1 MSEEK
6 RLQEDLEKGKA
17 MEEFFEEAPL
27 QRIAEEK
34 AAYEEKVAKATA
46 KFPERKEVEGQRLYT
61 PLDVKDFDYCE
72 KLGFPGMYPFTRGVQ
87 PTMYRGRLWTMRAYA
102 GFATAEET
110 NARYKYLLEAG
121 QTGLSVAMDLPT
133 QIGLDSDHELSHGE
147 VGKVGVAIDSL
158 ADMEALFEGIPLD
171 KVSTSMTINGPA
183 AVLLAMYVA
192 VAEKQ
197 GVKPEQLRGTIQN
210 DILKEYI
217 ARGTYIF
224 PPRPSMRLVTDTFAY
239 CSKNIPKW
247 NTISV
252 GAYHIREAGASEVQ
266 EIAFAFANAMAYIDA
281 AIQAGQKVDDFAP
294 GISWIFTAGL
304 DFFSEVAKFR
314 AARRLWARIMKERY
328 GATVPKAQMLRVH
341 VHTAGSVLTAQQPLI
356 NAIRITWQAMSA
368 ILGGIQSMACCAYDE
383 AIAIPTEESATLALR
398 TQQLL
403 AYESNIPNTI
413 DPLAG
418 SYYVESLTDKI
429 EQEAYE
435 YIKKIDEMGGAVA
448 AIEHGY
454 MQQEMA
460 RNAFSDQR
468 DIETGKRTVIG
479 VNKYV
484 DNSKANEDQ
493 EVLTVD
499 LAVGERQV
507 ARLEKMKA
515 NRDNEAVKA
524 SLEKLRAA
532 AKGTENLMPYL
543 IDAVKTYATLGEIC
557 GVLREEFGEFKPS
570 IYY

>member
-1 MSEEK
+1 MDKEK
-6 RLQEDLEKGKA
+6 LQQGLNEY
-17 MEEFFEEAPL
+17 EA
-27 QRIAEEK
+27 
-34 AAYEEKVAKATA
+34 KVAKATA
-46 KFPERKEVEGQRLYT
+46 KFPERKNFEAQRLYT
-61 PLDVKDFDYCE
+61 PLDIEDFDYGE
-72 KLGFPGMYPFTRGVQ
+72 KLGFPGQYPFTRGVQ

-158 ADMEALFEGIPLD
+158 ADMEALFDGIPLD

-197 GVKPEQLRGTIQN
+197 GVNPEALKGTIQN

-224 PPRPSMRLVTDTFAY
+224 PPRPSMRLITDTFEY

-281 AIQAGQKVDDFAP
+281 AIKAGQKVDDFAP

-304 DFFSEVAKFR
+304 DFFGEVAKFR

-328 GATVPKAQMLRVH
+328 GASVPKAQMLRVH
-341 VHTAGSVLTAQQPLI
+341 VHTAGSVLTAQQPL
-356 NAIRITWQAMSA
+356 NNVVRITWQALSA
-368 ILGGIQSMACCAYDE
+368 VLGGIQSMACCAYDE
-383 AIAIPTEESATLALR
+383 AIALPTEESATLALR

-403 AYESNIPNTI
+403 AYESGVTDTI

-418 SYYVESLTDKI
+418 SYYIETLTDKI
-429 EQEAYE
+429 EKEAYD
-435 YIKKIDEMGGAVA
+435 YIDKIDRMGGAVA
-448 AIEHGY
+448 AIEQGY

-460 RNAFSDQR
+460 AHAYEYQH
-468 DIETGKRTVIG
+468 EVELGKRTVIG
-479 VNKYV
+479 VNKFN
-484 DNSKANEDQ
+484 DSKKLAEQD
-493 EVLTVD
+493 VLTAD
-499 LAVGERQV
+499 LSVGERQI

-515 NRDNEAVKA
+515 ARDNEAVKA
-524 SLEKLRAA
+524 ALKKLREA

-557 GVLREEFGEFKPS
+557 GVLREEFGEYKQSGSMF
-570 IYY
+570 

>member
-1 MSEEK
+1 MDKEK
-6 RLQEDLEKGKA
+6 LQQGLNE
-17 MEEFFEEAPL
+17 
-27 QRIAEEK
+27 
-34 AAYEEKVAKATA
+34 YESKVAKATA
-46 KFPERKEVEGQRLYT
+46 KFPERKNFEAQRLYT
-61 PLDVKDFDYCE
+61 PLDIEDFDYGE
-72 KLGFPGMYPFTRGVQ
+72 KLGFPGQYPFTRGVQ

-158 ADMEALFEGIPLD
+158 ADMEALFDGIPLD

-197 GVKPEQLRGTIQN
+197 GVKPEALKGTIQN

-224 PPRPSMRLVTDTFAY
+224 PPRPSMRLITDTFEY

-281 AIQAGQKVDDFAP
+281 AIKAGQKVDDFAP

-304 DFFSEVAKFR
+304 DFFGEVAKFR

-328 GATVPKAQMLRVH
+328 GASVPKAQMLRVH
-341 VHTAGSVLTAQQPLI
+341 VHTAGSVLTAQQPL
-356 NAIRITWQAMSA
+356 NNVVRITWQALSA
-368 ILGGIQSMACCAYDE
+368 VLGGIQSMACCAYDE
-383 AIAIPTEESATLALR
+383 AIALPTEESATLALR

-403 AYESNIPNTI
+403 AYESGVTDTI

-418 SYYVESLTDKI
+418 SYYIETLTDKI
-429 EQEAYE
+429 EKEAYD
-435 YIKKIDEMGGAVA
+435 YIDKIDRMGGAVA
-448 AIEHGY
+448 AIEQGY

-460 RNAFSDQR
+460 AHAYEYQH
-468 DIETGKRTVIG
+468 EVELGKRTVIG
-479 VNKYV
+479 VNKFN
-484 DNSKANEDQ
+484 DSKKLAEQD
-493 EVLTVD
+493 VLTAD
-499 LAVGERQV
+499 LSVGERQI
-507 ARLEKMKA
+507 ARFEKMKA
-515 NRDNEAVKA
+515 ARDNEAVKA
-524 SLEKLRAA
+524 ALEKLREA

-557 GVLREEFGEFKPS
+557 GVLREEFGEYKQSGSMF
-570 IYY
+570 

>member
-1 MSEEK
+1 MDKEK
-6 RLQEDLEKGKA
+6 LQQGLNEY
-17 MEEFFEEAPL
+17 EA
-27 QRIAEEK
+27 
-34 AAYEEKVAKATA
+34 KVAKATA
-46 KFPERKEVEGQRLYT
+46 KFPERKNFEAQRLYT
-61 PLDVKDFDYCE
+61 PLDIEDFDYEE
-72 KLGFPGMYPFTRGVQ
+72 KLGFPGQYPFTRGVQ

-133 QIGLDSDHELSHGE
+133 QIGLDSDHEFSHGE

-158 ADMEALFEGIPLD
+158 ADMEALFDGIPLD

-197 GVKPEQLRGTIQN
+197 GVKPEALKGTIQN

-224 PPRPSMRLVTDTFAY
+224 PPRPSMRLITDTFEY

-281 AIQAGQKVDDFAP
+281 AIKAGQKVDDFAP

-304 DFFSEVAKFR
+304 DFFGEVAKFR

-328 GATVPKAQMLRVH
+328 GASVPKAQMLRVH
-341 VHTAGSVLTAQQPLI
+341 VHTAGSVLTAQQPL
-356 NAIRITWQAMSA
+356 NNVVRITWQALSA
-368 ILGGIQSMACCAYDE
+368 VLGGIQSMACCAYDE
-383 AIAIPTEESATLALR
+383 AIALPTEESATLALR

-403 AYESNIPNTI
+403 AYESGVTDTI

-418 SYYVESLTDKI
+418 SYYIETLTDKI
-429 EQEAYE
+429 EKEAYD
-435 YIKKIDEMGGAVA
+435 YIDKIDRMGGAVA
-448 AIEHGY
+448 AIEQGY

-460 RNAFSDQR
+460 AHAYEYQH
-468 DIETGKRTVIG
+468 EVELGKRTVIG
-479 VNKYV
+479 VNKFN
-484 DNSKANEDQ
+484 DSKKLAEQD
-493 EVLTVD
+493 VLTAD
-499 LAVGERQV
+499 LSVGERQI

-515 NRDNEAVKA
+515 ARDNEAVKA
-524 SLEKLRAA
+524 ALEKLREA

-557 GVLREEFGEFKPS
+557 GVLREEFGEYKQSGSMF
-570 IYY
+570 

>member
-1 MSEEK
+1 MDKEK
-6 RLQEDLEKGKA
+6 LQQGLNEY
-17 MEEFFEEAPL
+17 EA
-27 QRIAEEK
+27 
-34 AAYEEKVAKATA
+34 KVAKTVA
-46 KFPERKEVEGQRLYT
+46 KFPERKNFEAQRLYT
-61 PLDVKDFDYCE
+61 PLDIEDFDYGE
-72 KLGFPGMYPFTRGVQ
+72 KLGFPGQYPFTRGVQ

-158 ADMEALFEGIPLD
+158 ADMEALFDGIPLD

-197 GVKPEQLRGTIQN
+197 GVKPEALKGTIQN

-224 PPRPSMRLVTDTFAY
+224 PPRPSMRLITDTFEY

-281 AIQAGQKVDDFAP
+281 AIKAGQKVDDFAP

-304 DFFSEVAKFR
+304 DFFGEVAKFR

-328 GATVPKAQMLRVH
+328 GASVPKAQMLRVH
-341 VHTAGSVLTAQQPLI
+341 VHTAGSVLTAQQPL
-356 NAIRITWQAMSA
+356 NNVVRITWQALSA
-368 ILGGIQSMACCAYDE
+368 VLGGIQSMACCAYDE
-383 AIAIPTEESATLALR
+383 AIALPTEESATLALR

-403 AYESNIPNTI
+403 AYESGVTDTI

-418 SYYVESLTDKI
+418 SYYIETLTDKI
-429 EQEAYE
+429 EKEAYD
-435 YIKKIDEMGGAVA
+435 YIDKIDRMGGAVA
-448 AIEHGY
+448 AIEQGY

-460 RNAFSDQR
+460 AHAYEYQH
-468 DIETGKRTVIG
+468 EVELGKRTVIG
-479 VNKYV
+479 VNKFN
-484 DNSKANEDQ
+484 DSKKLAEQD
-493 EVLTVD
+493 VLMAD
-499 LAVGERQV
+499 LSVGERQI

-515 NRDNEAVKA
+515 ARDNGAVKA
-524 SLEKLRAA
+524 ALEKLREA

-557 GVLREEFGEFKPS
+557 GVLREEFGEYKQSGSMF
-570 IYY
+570 

>member
-1 MSEEK
+1 MDKEK
-6 RLQEDLEKGKA
+6 LQQGLNEY
-17 MEEFFEEAPL
+17 EA
-27 QRIAEEK
+27 
-34 AAYEEKVAKATA
+34 KVAKATA
-46 KFPERKEVEGQRLYT
+46 KFPERKNFEAQRLYT
-61 PLDVKDFDYCE
+61 PLDIEDFDYEE
-72 KLGFPGMYPFTRGVQ
+72 KLGFPGQYPFTRGVQ

-158 ADMEALFEGIPLD
+158 ADMEALFDGIPLD

-197 GVKPEQLRGTIQN
+197 GVKPEALKGTIQN

-224 PPRPSMRLVTDTFAY
+224 PPRPSMRLITDTFEY

-281 AIQAGQKVDDFAP
+281 AIKAGQKVDDFAP

-304 DFFSEVAKFR
+304 DFFGEVAKFR

-328 GATVPKAQMLRVH
+328 GASVPKAQMLRVH
-341 VHTAGSVLTAQQPLI
+341 VHTAGSVLTAQQPL
-356 NAIRITWQAMSA
+356 NNVVRITWQALSA
-368 ILGGIQSMACCAYDE
+368 VLGGIQSMACCAYDE
-383 AIAIPTEESATLALR
+383 AIALPTEESATLALR

-403 AYESNIPNTI
+403 AYESGVTDTI

-418 SYYVESLTDKI
+418 SYYIETLTDKI
-429 EQEAYE
+429 EKEAYD
-435 YIKKIDEMGGAVA
+435 YIDKIDRMGGAVA
-448 AIEHGY
+448 AIEQGY

-460 RNAFSDQR
+460 AHAYEYQH
-468 DIETGKRTVIG
+468 EVELGKRTVIG
-479 VNKYV
+479 VNKFN
-484 DNSKANEDQ
+484 DSKKLAEQD
-493 EVLTVD
+493 VLMAD
-499 LAVGERQV
+499 LSVGERQI

-515 NRDNEAVKA
+515 ARDNEAVKA
-524 SLEKLRAA
+524 ALEKLREA

-557 GVLREEFGEFKPS
+557 GVLREEFGEYKQSGSMF
-570 IYY
+570 

>member
-1 MSEEK
+1 MDKEK
-6 RLQEDLEKGKA
+6 LQQGLNEY
-17 MEEFFEEAPL
+17 EA
-27 QRIAEEK
+27 
-34 AAYEEKVAKATA
+34 KVAKATA
-46 KFPERKEVEGQRLYT
+46 KFPERKNFEAQRLYT
-61 PLDVKDFDYCE
+61 PLDIEDFDYGE
-72 KLGFPGMYPFTRGVQ
+72 KLGFPGQYPFTRGVQ

-158 ADMEALFEGIPLD
+158 ADMETLFDGIPLD

-197 GVKPEQLRGTIQN
+197 GVKPEALKGTIQN

-224 PPRPSMRLVTDTFAY
+224 PPRPSMRLITDTFEY

-281 AIQAGQKVDDFAP
+281 AIKAGQKVDDFAP

-304 DFFSEVAKFR
+304 DFFGEVAKFR

-328 GATVPKAQMLRVH
+328 GASVPKAQMLRVH
-341 VHTAGSVLTAQQPLI
+341 VHTAGSVLTAQQPL
-356 NAIRITWQAMSA
+356 NNVVRITWQALSA
-368 ILGGIQSMACCAYDE
+368 VLGGIQSMACCAYDE
-383 AIAIPTEESATLALR
+383 AIALPTEESATLALR
-398 TQQLL
+398 TQQLM
-403 AYESNIPNTI
+403 AYESGVTDTI

-418 SYYVESLTDKI
+418 SYYIETLTDKI
-429 EQEAYE
+429 EKEAYD
-435 YIKKIDEMGGAVA
+435 YIDKIDRMGGAVA
-448 AIEHGY
+448 AIEQGY

-460 RNAFSDQR
+460 AHAYEYQH
-468 DIETGKRTVIG
+468 EVELGKRTVIG
-479 VNKYV
+479 VNKFN
-484 DNSKANEDQ
+484 DSKKLAEQD
-493 EVLTVD
+493 VLTAD
-499 LAVGERQV
+499 LSVGERQI

-515 NRDNEAVKA
+515 ARDNEAVKA
-524 SLEKLRAA
+524 ALEKLREA

-557 GVLREEFGEFKPS
+557 GVLREEFGEYKQSGS
-570 IYY
+570 IF

>member
-1 MSEEK
+1 M
-6 RLQEDLEKGKA
+6 DKGKLQQGLN
-17 MEEFFEEAPL
+17 EYEA
-27 QRIAEEK
+27 
-34 AAYEEKVAKATA
+34 KVAKATA
-46 KFPERKEVEGQRLYT
+46 KFPERKNFEAQRLYT
-61 PLDVKDFDYCE
+61 PLDIEDFDYSE
-72 KLGFPGMYPFTRGVQ
+72 KLGFPGQYPFTRGVQ

-158 ADMEALFEGIPLD
+158 ADMEALFDGIPLD

-197 GVKPEQLRGTIQN
+197 GVNPEALKGTVQN

-224 PPRPSMRLVTDTFAY
+224 PPRPSMRLITDTFEY

-281 AIQAGQKVDDFAP
+281 AIKAGQKVDDFAP

-304 DFFSEVAKFR
+304 DFFGEVAKFR

-328 GATVPKAQMLRVH
+328 GASVPKAQMLRVH
-341 VHTAGSVLTAQQPLI
+341 VHTAGSVLTAQQPL
-356 NAIRITWQAMSA
+356 NNVVRITWQALSA
-368 ILGGIQSMACCAYDE
+368 VLGGIQSMACCAYDE
-383 AIAIPTEESATLALR
+383 AIALPTEESATLALR

-403 AYESNIPNTI
+403 AYESGVTDTI

-418 SYYVESLTDKI
+418 SYYIETLTDKI
-429 EQEAYE
+429 EKEAYD
-435 YIKKIDEMGGAVA
+435 YIDKIDLMGGAVA
-448 AIEHGY
+448 AIEQGY

-460 RNAFSDQR
+460 AHAYEYQH
-468 DIETGKRTVIG
+468 EVELGKRTVIG
-479 VNKYV
+479 VNKFN
-484 DNSKANEDQ
+484 DSKKLAEQD
-493 EVLTVD
+493 VLTAD
-499 LAVGERQV
+499 LSVGERQI

-515 NRDNEAVKA
+515 ARDNEAVKA
-524 SLEKLRAA
+524 ALEKLREA

-557 GVLREEFGEFKPS
+557 GVLREEFGEYKQSGSMF
-570 IYY
+570 

>member
-1 MSEEK
+1 MDKEK
-6 RLQEDLEKGKA
+6 LQQGLNEY
-17 MEEFFEEAPL
+17 EA
-27 QRIAEEK
+27 
-34 AAYEEKVAKATA
+34 KVAKATA
-46 KFPERKEVEGQRLYT
+46 KFPERKNFEAQRLYT
-61 PLDVKDFDYCE
+61 PLDIEDFDYGE
-72 KLGFPGMYPFTRGVQ
+72 KLGFPGQYPFTRGVQ

-158 ADMEALFEGIPLD
+158 ADMEALFDGIPLD

-197 GVKPEQLRGTIQN
+197 GVKPEALKGTIQN

-224 PPRPSMRLVTDTFAY
+224 PPRPSMRLITDTFEY

-281 AIQAGQKVDDFAP
+281 AIKAGQKVDDFAP

-304 DFFSEVAKFR
+304 DFFGEVAKFR

-328 GATVPKAQMLRVH
+328 GASVPKAQMLRVH
-341 VHTAGSVLTAQQPLI
+341 VHTAGSVLTAQQPL
-356 NAIRITWQAMSA
+356 NNVVRITWQSLSA
-368 ILGGIQSMACCAYDE
+368 VLGGIQSMACCAYDE
-383 AIAIPTEESATLALR
+383 AIALPTEESATLALR

-403 AYESNIPNTI
+403 AYESGVTDTI

-418 SYYVESLTDKI
+418 SYYIETLTDKI
-429 EQEAYE
+429 EKEAYD
-435 YIKKIDEMGGAVA
+435 YIDKIDRMGGAVA
-448 AIEHGY
+448 AIEQGY

-460 RNAFSDQR
+460 AHAYEYQH
-468 DIETGKRTVIG
+468 EVELGKRTVIG
-479 VNKYV
+479 VNKFN
-484 DNSKANEDQ
+484 DSKKLAEQD
-493 EVLTVD
+493 VLTAD
-499 LAVGERQV
+499 LSVGERQI

-515 NRDNEAVKA
+515 ARDNEAVKA
-524 SLEKLRAA
+524 ALEKLREA

-557 GVLREEFGEFKPS
+557 GVLREEFGEYKQSGSMF
-570 IYY
+570 

>member
-1 MSEEK
+1 MDKEK
-6 RLQEDLEKGKA
+6 LQQGLNEY
-17 MEEFFEEAPL
+17 EA
-27 QRIAEEK
+27 
-34 AAYEEKVAKATA
+34 KVAKATA
-46 KFPERKEVEGQRLYT
+46 KFPERKNFETQRLYT
-61 PLDVKDFDYCE
+61 PFDIEDFDYGE
-72 KLGFPGMYPFTRGVQ
+72 KLGFPGQYPFTRGVQ

-158 ADMEALFEGIPLD
+158 ADMEALFDGIPLD

-197 GVKPEQLRGTIQN
+197 GVKPEALKGTIQN

-224 PPRPSMRLVTDTFAY
+224 PPRPSMRLITDTFEY

-281 AIQAGQKVDDFAP
+281 AIKAGQKVDDFAP

-304 DFFSEVAKFR
+304 DFFGEVAKFR

-328 GATVPKAQMLRVH
+328 GASVPKAQMLRVH
-341 VHTAGSVLTAQQPLI
+341 VHTAGSVLTAQQPL
-356 NAIRITWQAMSA
+356 NNVVRITWQALSA
-368 ILGGIQSMACCAYDE
+368 VLGGIQSMACCAYDE
-383 AIAIPTEESATLALR
+383 AIALPTEESATLALR

-403 AYESNIPNTI
+403 AYESGVTDTI

-418 SYYVESLTDKI
+418 SYYIETLTDKI
-429 EQEAYE
+429 EKEAYD
-435 YIKKIDEMGGAVA
+435 YIDKIDRMGGAVA
-448 AIEHGY
+448 AIEQGY

-460 RNAFSDQR
+460 AHAYEYQH
-468 DIETGKRTVIG
+468 EVELGKRTVIG
-479 VNKYV
+479 VNKFN
-484 DNSKANEDQ
+484 DSKKLAEQD
-493 EVLTVD
+493 VLTAD
-499 LAVGERQV
+499 LSVGERQI
-507 ARLEKMKA
+507 ARLEKMKGA
-515 NRDNEAVKA
+515 RDNEAVKA
-524 SLEKLRAA
+524 ALEKLREA

-557 GVLREEFGEFKPS
+557 GVLREEFGEYKQSGSMF
-570 IYY
+570 

>member
-1 MSEEK
+1 MDKEK
-6 RLQEDLEKGKA
+6 LQQGLNEY
-17 MEEFFEEAPL
+17 EA
-27 QRIAEEK
+27 
-34 AAYEEKVAKATA
+34 KVAKATA
-46 KFPERKEVEGQRLYT
+46 KFPERKNFEAQRLYT
-61 PLDVKDFDYCE
+61 PLDIEDFDYGE
-72 KLGFPGMYPFTRGVQ
+72 KLGFPGQYPFTRGVQ

-133 QIGLDSDHELSHGE
+133 QIGLDSDHEFSHGE

-158 ADMEALFEGIPLD
+158 ADMEALFDGIPLD

-197 GVKPEQLRGTIQN
+197 GVKPEALKGTIQN

-224 PPRPSMRLVTDTFAY
+224 PPRPSMRLITDTFEY

-281 AIQAGQKVDDFAP
+281 AIKAGQKVDDFAP

-304 DFFSEVAKFR
+304 DFFGEVAKFR

-328 GATVPKAQMLRVH
+328 GASVPKAQMLRVH
-341 VHTAGSVLTAQQPLI
+341 VHTAGSVLTAQQPL
-356 NAIRITWQAMSA
+356 NNVVRITWQALSA
-368 ILGGIQSMACCAYDE
+368 VLGGIQSMACCAYDE
-383 AIAIPTEESATLALR
+383 AIALPTEESATLALR

-403 AYESNIPNTI
+403 AYESGVTDTI

-418 SYYVESLTDKI
+418 SYYIETLTDKI
-429 EQEAYE
+429 EKEACD
-435 YIKKIDEMGGAVA
+435 YIDKIDRMGGAVA
-448 AIEHGY
+448 AIEQGY

-460 RNAFSDQR
+460 AHAYEYQH
-468 DIETGKRTVIG
+468 EVELGKRTVIG
-479 VNKYV
+479 VNKFN
-484 DNSKANEDQ
+484 DSKKLAEQD
-493 EVLTVD
+493 VLTAD
-499 LAVGERQV
+499 LSVGERQI

-515 NRDNEAVKA
+515 ARDNEAVKA
-524 SLEKLRAA
+524 ALKKLREA

-557 GVLREEFGEFKPS
+557 GVLREEFGEYKQSGSMF
-570 IYY
+570 

>member
-1 MSEEK
+1 MDKEK
-6 RLQEDLEKGKA
+6 LQQGLNEY
-17 MEEFFEEAPL
+17 EA
-27 QRIAEEK
+27 
-34 AAYEEKVAKATA
+34 KVAKAVA
-46 KFPERKEVEGQRLYT
+46 KFPERKNFEAQRLYT
-61 PLDVKDFDYCE
+61 PLDIEDFDYGE
-72 KLGFPGMYPFTRGVQ
+72 KLGFPGQYPFTRGVQ

-158 ADMEALFEGIPLD
+158 ADMEALFDGIPLD

-197 GVKPEQLRGTIQN
+197 GVKPEALKGTIQN

-224 PPRPSMRLVTDTFAY
+224 PPRPSMRLITDTFEY

-252 GAYHIREAGASEVQ
+252 GTYHIREAGASEVQ

-281 AIQAGQKVDDFAP
+281 AIKAGQKVDDFAP

-304 DFFSEVAKFR
+304 DFFGEVAKFR

-328 GATVPKAQMLRVH
+328 GASVPKAQMLRVH
-341 VHTAGSVLTAQQPLI
+341 VHTAGSVLTAQQPL
-356 NAIRITWQAMSA
+356 NNVVRITWQALSA
-368 ILGGIQSMACCAYDE
+368 VLGGIQSMACCAYDE
-383 AIAIPTEESATLALR
+383 AIALPTEESATLALR

-403 AYESNIPNTI
+403 AYESGVTDTI

-418 SYYVESLTDKI
+418 SYYIETLTDKI
-429 EQEAYE
+429 EKEAYD
-435 YIKKIDEMGGAVA
+435 YIDKIDRMGGAVA
-448 AIEHGY
+448 AIEQGY

-460 RNAFSDQR
+460 AHAYEYQH
-468 DIETGKRTVIG
+468 EVELGKRTVIG
-479 VNKYV
+479 VNKFN
-484 DNSKANEDQ
+484 DSKKLAEQD
-493 EVLTVD
+493 VLTAD
-499 LAVGERQV
+499 LSVGERQI

-515 NRDNEAVKA
+515 ARDNEAVKA
-524 SLEKLRAA
+524 ALEKLREA

-557 GVLREEFGEFKPS
+557 GVLREEFGEYKQSGSMF
-570 IYY
+570 

>member
-1 MSEEK
+1 MDKEK
-6 RLQEDLEKGKA
+6 LQQGLNEY
-17 MEEFFEEAPL
+17 EA
-27 QRIAEEK
+27 
-34 AAYEEKVAKATA
+34 KVAKATA
-46 KFPERKEVEGQRLYT
+46 KFPERKNFEAQRLYT
-61 PLDVKDFDYCE
+61 PLDIEDFDYGE
-72 KLGFPGMYPFTRGVQ
+72 KLGFPGQYPFTRGVQ

-197 GVKPEQLRGTIQN
+197 GVKPEALKGTIQN

-224 PPRPSMRLVTDTFAY
+224 PPRPSMRLITDTFEY

-281 AIQAGQKVDDFAP
+281 AIKAGQKVDDFAP

-304 DFFSEVAKFR
+304 DFFGEVAKFR

-328 GATVPKAQMLRVH
+328 GASVPKAQMLRVH
-341 VHTAGSVLTAQQPLI
+341 VHTAGSVLTAQQPL
-356 NAIRITWQAMSA
+356 NNVVRITWQALSA
-368 ILGGIQSMACCAYDE
+368 VLGGIQSMACCAYDE
-383 AIAIPTEESATLALR
+383 AIALPTEESATLALR

-403 AYESNIPNTI
+403 AYESGVTDTI

-418 SYYVESLTDKI
+418 SYYIETLTDKI
-429 EQEAYE
+429 EKEAYD
-435 YIKKIDEMGGAVA
+435 YIDKIDRMGGAVA
-448 AIEHGY
+448 AIEQGY

-460 RNAFSDQR
+460 AHAYEYQH
-468 DIETGKRTVIG
+468 EVELGKRTVIG
-479 VNKYV
+479 VNKFN
-484 DNSKANEDQ
+484 DSKKLAEQD
-493 EVLTVD
+493 VLTAD
-499 LAVGERQV
+499 LSVGERQI

-515 NRDNEAVKA
+515 ARDNEAVKA
-524 SLEKLRAA
+524 ALEKLREA

-557 GVLREEFGEFKPS
+557 GVLREEFGEYKQSGSMF
-570 IYY
+570 

>member
-1 MSEEK
+1 MDKEK
-6 RLQEDLEKGKA
+6 LQQGLNEY
-17 MEEFFEEAPL
+17 EA
-27 QRIAEEK
+27 
-34 AAYEEKVAKATA
+34 KVAKATA
-46 KFPERKEVEGQRLYT
+46 KFPERKNFEAQRLYT
-61 PLDVKDFDYCE
+61 PLDIEDFDYGE
-72 KLGFPGMYPFTRGVQ
+72 KLGFPGQYPFTRGVQ
-87 PTMYRGRLWTMRAYA
+87 TTMYRGRLWTMRAYA

-158 ADMEALFEGIPLD
+158 ADMEALFDGIPLD

-197 GVKPEQLRGTIQN
+197 GVKPEALKGTIQN

-224 PPRPSMRLVTDTFAY
+224 PPRPSMRLITDTFEY

-281 AIQAGQKVDDFAP
+281 AIKAGQKVDDFAP

-304 DFFSEVAKFR
+304 DFFGEVAKFR

-328 GATVPKAQMLRVH
+328 GASVPKAQMLRVH
-341 VHTAGSVLTAQQPLI
+341 VHTAGSVLTAQQPL
-356 NAIRITWQAMSA
+356 NNVVRITWQALSA
-368 ILGGIQSMACCAYDE
+368 VLGGIQSMACCAYDE
-383 AIAIPTEESATLALR
+383 AIALPTEESATLALR

-403 AYESNIPNTI
+403 AYESGVTDTI

-418 SYYVESLTDKI
+418 SYYIETLTDKI
-429 EQEAYE
+429 EKEAYD
-435 YIKKIDEMGGAVA
+435 YIDKIDRMGGAVA
-448 AIEHGY
+448 AIEQGY

-460 RNAFSDQR
+460 AHAYEYQH
-468 DIETGKRTVIG
+468 EVELGKRTVIG
-479 VNKYV
+479 VNKFN
-484 DNSKANEDQ
+484 DSKKLAEQD
-493 EVLTVD
+493 VLTAD
-499 LAVGERQV
+499 LSVGERQI

-515 NRDNEAVKA
+515 ARDNEAVKA
-524 SLEKLRAA
+524 ALEKLREA

-543 IDAVKTYATLGEIC
+543 IDSVKTYATLGEIC
-557 GVLREEFGEFKPS
+557 GVLREEFGEYKQSGSMF
-570 IYY
+570 

>member
-1 MSEEK
+1 MDKEK
-6 RLQEDLEKGKA
+6 LQQGLNEY
-17 MEEFFEEAPL
+17 EA
-27 QRIAEEK
+27 
-34 AAYEEKVAKATA
+34 KVAKATA
-46 KFPERKEVEGQRLYT
+46 KFPERKNFEAQRLYT
-61 PLDVKDFDYCE
+61 PLDIEDFDYGE
-72 KLGFPGMYPFTRGVQ
+72 KLGFPGQYPFTRGVQ

-158 ADMEALFEGIPLD
+158 ADMEALFDGIPLD

-197 GVKPEQLRGTIQN
+197 GVKPEALKGTIQN

-224 PPRPSMRLVTDTFAY
+224 PPRPSMRLITDTFEY

-281 AIQAGQKVDDFAP
+281 AIKAGQKVDDFAP

-304 DFFSEVAKFR
+304 DFFVEVAKFR

-328 GATVPKAQMLRVH
+328 GASVPKAQMLRVH
-341 VHTAGSVLTAQQPLI
+341 VHTAGSVLTAQQPL
-356 NAIRITWQAMSA
+356 NNVVRITWQALSA
-368 ILGGIQSMACCAYDE
+368 VLGGIQSMACCAYDE
-383 AIAIPTEESATLALR
+383 AIALPTEESATLALR

-403 AYESNIPNTI
+403 AYESGVTDTI

-418 SYYVESLTDKI
+418 SYYIETLTDKI
-429 EQEAYE
+429 EKEAYD
-435 YIKKIDEMGGAVA
+435 YIDKIDRMGGAVA
-448 AIEHGY
+448 AIEQGY

-460 RNAFSDQR
+460 AHAYEYQH
-468 DIETGKRTVIG
+468 EVELGKRTVIG
-479 VNKYV
+479 VNKFN
-484 DNSKANEDQ
+484 DSKKLAEQD
-493 EVLTVD
+493 VLTAD
-499 LAVGERQV
+499 LSVGERQI

-515 NRDNEAVKA
+515 ARDNEAVKA
-524 SLEKLRAA
+524 ALEKLREA

-557 GVLREEFGEFKPS
+557 GVLREEFGEYKQSGSMF
-570 IYY
+570 

>member
-1 MSEEK
+1 MDKEK
-6 RLQEDLEKGKA
+6 LQQGLNEY
-17 MEEFFEEAPL
+17 EA
-27 QRIAEEK
+27 
-34 AAYEEKVAKATA
+34 KVAKATA
-46 KFPERKEVEGQRLYT
+46 KFPERKNFEAQRLYT
-61 PLDVKDFDYCE
+61 PLDIENFDYGE
-72 KLGFPGMYPFTRGVQ
+72 KLGFPGQYPFTRGVQ

-121 QTGLSVAMDLPT
+121 QTGISVAMDLPT

-158 ADMEALFEGIPLD
+158 ADMEALFDGIPLD

-197 GVKPEQLRGTIQN
+197 GVKPEALKGTIQN

-224 PPRPSMRLVTDTFAY
+224 PPRPSMRLITDTFEY

-281 AIQAGQKVDDFAP
+281 AIKAGQKVDDFAP

-304 DFFSEVAKFR
+304 DFFGEVAKFR

-328 GATVPKAQMLRVH
+328 GASVPKAQMLRVH
-341 VHTAGSVLTAQQPLI
+341 VHTAGSVLTAQQPL
-356 NAIRITWQAMSA
+356 NNVVRITWQALSA
-368 ILGGIQSMACCAYDE
+368 VLGGIQSMACCAYDE
-383 AIAIPTEESATLALR
+383 AIALPTEESATLALR

-403 AYESNIPNTI
+403 AYESGVTDTI

-418 SYYVESLTDKI
+418 SYYIETLTDKI
-429 EQEAYE
+429 EKEAYD
-435 YIKKIDEMGGAVA
+435 YIDKIDRMGGAVA
-448 AIEHGY
+448 AIEQGY

-460 RNAFSDQR
+460 AHAYEYQH
-468 DIETGKRTVIG
+468 EVELGKRTVIG
-479 VNKYV
+479 VNKFN
-484 DNSKANEDQ
+484 DSKKLAEQD
-493 EVLTVD
+493 VLTAD
-499 LAVGERQV
+499 LSVGERQI

-515 NRDNEAVKA
+515 ARDNEAVKA
-524 SLEKLRAA
+524 ALEKLREA

-557 GVLREEFGEFKPS
+557 GVLREEFGEYKQSGSMF
-570 IYY
+570 

>member
-1 MSEEK
+1 MDKEK
-6 RLQEDLEKGKA
+6 LQQGLNEY
-17 MEEFFEEAPL
+17 EA
-27 QRIAEEK
+27 
-34 AAYEEKVAKATA
+34 KVAKAVA
-46 KFPERKEVEGQRLYT
+46 KFPERKNFEAQRLYT
-61 PLDVKDFDYCE
+61 PLDIEDFDYDE
-72 KLGFPGMYPFTRGVQ
+72 KLGFPGQYPFTRGVQ

-158 ADMEALFEGIPLD
+158 ADMEALFDGIPLD

-197 GVKPEQLRGTIQN
+197 GVKPEALKGTIQN

-224 PPRPSMRLVTDTFAY
+224 PPRPSMRLITDTFEY

-281 AIQAGQKVDDFAP
+281 AIKAGQKVDDFAP

-304 DFFSEVAKFR
+304 DFFGEVAKFR

-328 GATVPKAQMLRVH
+328 GASVPKAQMLRVH
-341 VHTAGSVLTAQQPLI
+341 VHTAGSVLTAQQPL
-356 NAIRITWQAMSA
+356 NNVVRITWQALSA
-368 ILGGIQSMACCAYDE
+368 VLGGIQSMACCAYDE
-383 AIAIPTEESATLALR
+383 AIALPTEESATLALR

-403 AYESNIPNTI
+403 AYESGVTDTI

-418 SYYVESLTDKI
+418 SYYIETLTDKI
-429 EQEAYE
+429 EKEAYD
-435 YIKKIDEMGGAVA
+435 YIDKIDRMGGAVA
-448 AIEHGY
+448 AIEQGY

-460 RNAFSDQR
+460 AHAYEYQH
-468 DIETGKRTVIG
+468 EVELGKRTVIG
-479 VNKYV
+479 VNKFN
-484 DNSKANEDQ
+484 DSKKLAEQD
-493 EVLTVD
+493 VLMAD
-499 LAVGERQV
+499 LSVGERQI

-515 NRDNEAVKA
+515 ARDNGAVKA
-524 SLEKLRAA
+524 ALEKLREA

-557 GVLREEFGEFKPS
+557 GVLREEFGEYKQSGSMF
-570 IYY
+570 

>member
-1 MSEEK
+1 MDKEK
-6 RLQEDLEKGKA
+6 LQQGLNEY
-17 MEEFFEEAPL
+17 EA
-27 QRIAEEK
+27 
-34 AAYEEKVAKATA
+34 KVAKATA
-46 KFPERKEVEGQRLYT
+46 KFPERKNFEAQRLYT
-61 PLDVKDFDYCE
+61 PLDIEDFDYGE
-72 KLGFPGMYPFTRGVQ
+72 KLGFPGQYPFTRGVQ

-158 ADMEALFEGIPLD
+158 ADMEALFDGIPLD

-197 GVKPEQLRGTIQN
+197 GVKPEALKGTIQN

-217 ARGTYIF
+217 SRGTYIF
-224 PPRPSMRLVTDTFAY
+224 PPRPSMRLITDTFEY

-281 AIQAGQKVDDFAP
+281 AIKAGQKVDDFAP

-304 DFFSEVAKFR
+304 DFFGEVAKFR

-328 GATVPKAQMLRVH
+328 GASVPKAQMLRVH
-341 VHTAGSVLTAQQPLI
+341 VHTAGSVLTAQQPL
-356 NAIRITWQAMSA
+356 NNVVRITWQALSA
-368 ILGGIQSMACCAYDE
+368 VLGGIQSMACCAYDE
-383 AIAIPTEESATLALR
+383 AIALPTEESATLALR

-403 AYESNIPNTI
+403 AYESGVTDTI

-418 SYYVESLTDKI
+418 SYYIETLTDKI
-429 EQEAYE
+429 EKEAYD
-435 YIKKIDEMGGAVA
+435 YIDKIDRMGGAVA
-448 AIEHGY
+448 AIEQGY

-460 RNAFSDQR
+460 AHAYEYQH
-468 DIETGKRTVIG
+468 EVELGKRTVIG
-479 VNKYV
+479 VNKFN
-484 DNSKANEDQ
+484 DSKKLAEQD
-493 EVLTVD
+493 VLTAD
-499 LAVGERQV
+499 LSVGERQI

-515 NRDNEAVKA
+515 ARDNEAVKA
-524 SLEKLRAA
+524 ALEKLREA

-557 GVLREEFGEFKPS
+557 GVLREEFGEYKQSGSMF
-570 IYY
+570 

>member
-1 MSEEK
+1 MDKEK
-6 RLQEDLEKGKA
+6 LQQELNDY
-17 MEEFFEEAPL
+17 EA
-27 QRIAEEK
+27 
-34 AAYEEKVAKATA
+34 KVAKAVA
-46 KFPERKEVEGQRLYT
+46 KFPERKNFEAQRLYT
-61 PLDVKDFDYCE
+61 PLDIEDFDYGE
-72 KLGFPGMYPFTRGVQ
+72 KLGFPGQYPFTRGVQ

-158 ADMEALFEGIPLD
+158 ADMEALFDGIPLD

-197 GVKPEQLRGTIQN
+197 GVKPEALKGTIQN

-224 PPRPSMRLVTDTFAY
+224 PPRPSMRLITDTFEY

-281 AIQAGQKVDDFAP
+281 AIKAGQKVDDFAP

-304 DFFSEVAKFR
+304 DFFGEVAKFR

-328 GATVPKAQMLRVH
+328 GASVPKAQMLRVH
-341 VHTAGSVLTAQQPLI
+341 VHTAGSVLTAQQPL
-356 NAIRITWQAMSA
+356 NNVVRITWQALSA
-368 ILGGIQSMACCAYDE
+368 VLGGIQSMACCAYDE
-383 AIAIPTEESATLALR
+383 AIALPTEESATLALR

-403 AYESNIPNTI
+403 AYESGVTDTI

-418 SYYVESLTDKI
+418 SYYIETLTDKI
-429 EQEAYE
+429 EKEAYD
-435 YIKKIDEMGGAVA
+435 YIDKIDRMGGAVA
-448 AIEHGY
+448 AIEQGY

-460 RNAFSDQR
+460 AHAYEYQH
-468 DIETGKRTVIG
+468 EVELGKRTVIG
-479 VNKYV
+479 VNKFN
-484 DNSKANEDQ
+484 DSKKLAEQD
-493 EVLTVD
+493 VLTAD
-499 LAVGERQV
+499 LSVGERQI

-515 NRDNEAVKA
+515 ARDNEVVKA
-524 SLEKLRAA
+524 ALEKLREA

-557 GVLREEFGEFKPS
+557 GVLREEFGEYKQSGSMF
-570 IYY
+570 

>member
-1 MSEEK
+1 MDKEK
-6 RLQEDLEKGKA
+6 LQQGLNEY
-17 MEEFFEEAPL
+17 EA
-27 QRIAEEK
+27 
-34 AAYEEKVAKATA
+34 KVAKATA
-46 KFPERKEVEGQRLYT
+46 KFPERKNFEAQRLYT
-61 PLDVKDFDYCE
+61 PLDIEDFDYGE
-72 KLGFPGMYPFTRGVQ
+72 KLGFPGQYPFTRGVQ

-158 ADMEALFEGIPLD
+158 ADMEALFDGIPLD

-197 GVKPEQLRGTIQN
+197 GVKPEALKGTIQN

-224 PPRPSMRLVTDTFAY
+224 PPRPSMRLITDTFEY

-281 AIQAGQKVDDFAP
+281 AIKAGQKVDDFAP

-304 DFFSEVAKFR
+304 DFFGEVAKFR

-328 GATVPKAQMLRVH
+328 GASVPKAQMLRVH
-341 VHTAGSVLTAQQPLI
+341 VHTAGSVLTAQQPL
-356 NAIRITWQAMSA
+356 NNVVRITWQALSA
-368 ILGGIQSMACCAYDE
+368 VLGGIQSMACCAYDE
-383 AIAIPTEESATLALR
+383 AIALPTEESATLALR

-403 AYESNIPNTI
+403 AYESGVTDTI

-418 SYYVESLTDKI
+418 SYYIETLTDKI
-429 EQEAYE
+429 EKEAYD
-435 YIKKIDEMGGAVA
+435 YIDKIDHMGGAVA
-448 AIEHGY
+448 AIEQGY

-460 RNAFSDQR
+460 AHAYEYQH
-468 DIETGKRTVIG
+468 EVELGKRTVIG
-479 VNKYV
+479 VNKFN
-484 DNSKANEDQ
+484 DSKKLAEQD
-493 EVLTVD
+493 VLTAD
-499 LAVGERQV
+499 LSVGERQI

-515 NRDNEAVKA
+515 ARDNEAVKA
-524 SLEKLRAA
+524 ALEKLREAA
-532 AKGTENLMPYL
+532 RGTENLMPYL

-557 GVLREEFGEFKPS
+557 GVLREEFGEYKQSGSMF
-570 IYY
+570 

>member
-1 MSEEK
+1 MDKEK
-6 RLQEDLEKGKA
+6 LQQGLNEY
-17 MEEFFEEAPL
+17 EA
-27 QRIAEEK
+27 
-34 AAYEEKVAKATA
+34 KVAKATA
-46 KFPERKEVEGQRLYT
+46 KFPERKNFEAQRLYT
-61 PLDVKDFDYCE
+61 PLDIEDFDYGE
-72 KLGFPGMYPFTRGVQ
+72 KLGFPGQYPFTRGVQ

-158 ADMEALFEGIPLD
+158 ADMEALFDGIPLD

-197 GVKPEQLRGTIQN
+197 GVKPEALKGTIQN

-224 PPRPSMRLVTDTFAY
+224 PPRPSMRLITDTFEY

-281 AIQAGQKVDDFAP
+281 AIKAGQKVDDFAP

-304 DFFSEVAKFR
+304 DFFGEVAKFR

-328 GATVPKAQMLRVH
+328 GASVPKAQMLRVH
-341 VHTAGSVLTAQQPLI
+341 VHTAGSVLTAQQPL
-356 NAIRITWQAMSA
+356 NNVVRITWQALSA
-368 ILGGIQSMACCAYDE
+368 VLGGIQSMACCAYDE
-383 AIAIPTEESATLALR
+383 AIALPTEESATLALR

-403 AYESNIPNTI
+403 AYESGVTDTI

-418 SYYVESLTDKI
+418 SYYIETLTDKI
-429 EQEAYE
+429 EKEAYD
-435 YIKKIDEMGGAVA
+435 YIDKIDRMGGAVA
-448 AIEHGY
+448 AIEQGY

-460 RNAFSDQR
+460 AHAYEYQH
-468 DIETGKRTVIG
+468 EVELGKRTVIG
-479 VNKYV
+479 VNKFN
-484 DNSKANEDQ
+484 DSKKLAEQD
-493 EVLTVD
+493 VLTAD
-499 LAVGERQV
+499 LSVGERQI

-515 NRDNEAVKA
+515 ARDNEAVKA
-524 SLEKLRAA
+524 ALEKLREA

-557 GVLREEFGEFKPS
+557 GVMREEFGEYKQSGSMF
-570 IYY
+570 

>member
-1 MSEEK
+1 MAKEK
-6 RLQEDLEKGKA
+6 LQQGLNEY
-17 MEEFFEEAPL
+17 EA
-27 QRIAEEK
+27 
-34 AAYEEKVAKATA
+34 KVAKATA
-46 KFPERKEVEGQRLYT
+46 KFPERKNFETQRLYT
-61 PLDVKDFDYCE
+61 PLDIEDFDYGE
-72 KLGFPGMYPFTRGVQ
+72 KLGFPGQYPFTRGVQ

-158 ADMEALFEGIPLD
+158 ADMEALFDGIPLD

-197 GVKPEQLRGTIQN
+197 GVKPEALKGTIQN

-224 PPRPSMRLVTDTFAY
+224 PPRPSMRLITDTFEY

-281 AIQAGQKVDDFAP
+281 AIKAGQKVDDFAP

-304 DFFSEVAKFR
+304 DFFGEVAKFR

-328 GATVPKAQMLRVH
+328 GASVPKAQMLRVH
-341 VHTAGSVLTAQQPLI
+341 VHTAGSVLTAQQPL
-356 NAIRITWQAMSA
+356 NNVVRITWQALSA
-368 ILGGIQSMACCAYDE
+368 VLGGIQSMACCAYDE
-383 AIAIPTEESATLALR
+383 AIALPTEESATLALR

-403 AYESNIPNTI
+403 AYESGVTDTI

-418 SYYVESLTDKI
+418 SYYIETLTDKI
-429 EQEAYE
+429 EKEAYD
-435 YIKKIDEMGGAVA
+435 YIDKIDRMGGAVA
-448 AIEHGY
+448 AIEQGY

-460 RNAFSDQR
+460 AHAYEYQH
-468 DIETGKRTVIG
+468 EVELGKRTVIG
-479 VNKYV
+479 VNKFN
-484 DNSKANEDQ
+484 DSKKLAEQD
-493 EVLTVD
+493 VLTAD
-499 LAVGERQV
+499 LSVGERQI

-515 NRDNEAVKA
+515 ARDNEAVKA
-524 SLEKLRAA
+524 ALEKLREA

-557 GVLREEFGEFKPS
+557 GVLREEFGEYKQSGSMF
-570 IYY
+570 

>member
-1 MSEEK
+1 MDKEK
-6 RLQEDLEKGKA
+6 MQQGLNEY
-17 MEEFFEEAPL
+17 EA
-27 QRIAEEK
+27 
-34 AAYEEKVAKATA
+34 KVAKAVA
-46 KFPERKEVEGQRLYT
+46 KFPERKNFEAQRLYT
-61 PLDVKDFDYCE
+61 PLDIEDFDYGE
-72 KLGFPGMYPFTRGVQ
+72 KLGFPGQYPFTRGVQ

-158 ADMEALFEGIPLD
+158 ADMEALFDGIPLD

-197 GVKPEQLRGTIQN
+197 GVKPEALKGTIQN

-224 PPRPSMRLVTDTFAY
+224 PPRPSMRLITDTFEY

-281 AIQAGQKVDDFAP
+281 AIKAGQKVDDFAP

-304 DFFSEVAKFR
+304 DFFGEVAKFR

-328 GATVPKAQMLRVH
+328 GASVPKAQMLRVH
-341 VHTAGSVLTAQQPLI
+341 VHTAGSVLTAQQPL
-356 NAIRITWQAMSA
+356 NNVVRITWQALSA
-368 ILGGIQSMACCAYDE
+368 VLGGIQSMACCAYDE
-383 AIAIPTEESATLALR
+383 AIALPTEESATLALR

-403 AYESNIPNTI
+403 AYESGVTDTI

-418 SYYVESLTDKI
+418 SYYIETLTDKI
-429 EQEAYE
+429 EKEAYD
-435 YIKKIDEMGGAVA
+435 YIDKIDRMGGAVA
-448 AIEHGY
+448 AIEQGY

-460 RNAFSDQR
+460 AHAYEYQH
-468 DIETGKRTVIG
+468 EVELGKRTVIG
-479 VNKYV
+479 VNKFN
-484 DNSKANEDQ
+484 DSKKLVEQD
-493 EVLTVD
+493 VLTAD
-499 LAVGERQV
+499 LSVGERQI

-515 NRDNEAVKA
+515 ARDNEAVKA
-524 SLEKLRAA
+524 ALEKLREA

-557 GVLREEFGEFKPS
+557 GVLREEFGEYRQSGSMF
-570 IYY
+570 

>member
-1 MSEEK
+1 MDKEK
-6 RLQEDLEKGKA
+6 LQQGLNEY
-17 MEEFFEEAPL
+17 EA
-27 QRIAEEK
+27 
-34 AAYEEKVAKATA
+34 KVAKAVA
-46 KFPERKEVEGQRLYT
+46 KFPERKNFEAQRLYT
-61 PLDVKDFDYCE
+61 PLDIEDFDYGE
-72 KLGFPGMYPFTRGVQ
+72 KLGFPGQYPFTRGVQ

-158 ADMEALFEGIPLD
+158 ADMEALFDGIPLD

-197 GVKPEQLRGTIQN
+197 GVKPEDLKGTIQN

-224 PPRPSMRLVTDTFAY
+224 PPRPSMRLITDTFEY

-281 AIQAGQKVDDFAP
+281 AIKAGQKVNDFAP

-304 DFFSEVAKFR
+304 DFFGEVAKFR

-328 GATVPKAQMLRVH
+328 GASVPKAQMLRVH
-341 VHTAGSVLTAQQPLI
+341 VHTAGSVLTAQQPL
-356 NAIRITWQAMSA
+356 NNVVRITWQALSA
-368 ILGGIQSMACCAYDE
+368 VLGGIQSMACCAYDE
-383 AIAIPTEESATLALR
+383 AIALPTEESATLALR

-403 AYESNIPNTI
+403 AYESGVTDTI

-418 SYYVESLTDKI
+418 SYYIETLTDKI
-429 EQEAYE
+429 EKEAYD
-435 YIKKIDEMGGAVA
+435 YIDKIDRMGGAVA
-448 AIEHGY
+448 AIEQGY

-460 RNAFSDQR
+460 AHAYEYQH
-468 DIETGKRTVIG
+468 EVELGKRTVIG
-479 VNKYV
+479 VNKFN
-484 DNSKANEDQ
+484 DSKKLAEQD
-493 EVLTVD
+493 VLTAD
-499 LAVGERQV
+499 LSVGERQI

-515 NRDNEAVKA
+515 ARDNEAVKA
-524 SLEKLRAA
+524 ALEKLREA

-557 GVLREEFGEFKPS
+557 GVLREEFGEYKQSGSMF
-570 IYY
+570 